1 MYFHFYPNRIE
12 CGIKFHRSHLTS
24 VDVKST
30 ESLQIKVSYFILR
43 GFGKVQRDSFNDIFV
58 TNVNLL
64 VDCIIVANLLL

>member
-1 MYFHFYPNRIE
+1 
-12 CGIKFHRSHLTS
+12 
-24 VDVKST
+24 
-30 ESLQIKVSYFILR
+30 LQIKVSYFILR